1 MLLPISLFDCINH
14 SFSKTYKTE
23 NGKRFPFSHSCAII
37 FQTSPARRGEGGTA
51 VTEPSRS
58 RAIEFYRFLFS
69 IVVCLFHF
77 RIKGG
82 FSEPTGYFNAG
93 YLGVEFF
100 SIISG
105 CFLMESIRRG
115 RSALEAGGALP
126 DLTCRFA
133 ARRFARLYPHYLLTL
148 IAFLSLRV
156 CFLHT
161 LTLKELVRDGFF
173 EWFLLQSFGTSFVV
187 LLFWYVS
194 ALFLGSVL
202 LYWLGLAWKD
212 HFPIAMAFAAP
223 VLFSLF
229 AQYCGTLDCT
239 MSPAPA
245 ASQGL
250 WRVIAG
256 LALGC
261 VVSCLVRRLRPIL
274 QGRFALASTVLEAG
288 LLLVLLLL
296 MYRTYRSP
304 WDFIATA
311 LLALLALSVL
321 LGNSLLTRLL
331 DNPVSGFL
339 GKISYG
345 VYLNQCFFLHLY
357 GPVIPVRSYWR
368 SAAAFLLL
376 NILLSVFTLWLSQ
389 CLAALMARFLRFLS
403 QSPRQT

>member
-1 MLLPISLFDCINH
+1 MT
-14 SFSKTYKTE
+14 K
-23 NGKRFPFSHSCAII
+23 
-37 FQTSPARRGEGGTA
+37 
-51 VTEPSRS
+51 PSRN

-69 IVVCLFHF
+69 IAVCLFHF
-77 RIKGG
+77 RIKGN
-82 FSEPTGYFNAG
+82 FPEPTGYFSAG

-115 RSALEAGGALP
+115 RAAQEAGASLP
-126 DLTCRFA
+126 DLVCRFS
-133 ARRFARLYPHYLLTL
+133 ARRFARLYPHYLLTMA
-148 IAFLSLRV
+148 AFLALRV
-156 CFLHT
+156 CFLRT
-161 LTLKELVRDGFF
+161 LTGKELVRDGFL

-187 LLFWYVS
+187 LLFWFVS

-212 HFPIAMAFAAP
+212 HFPIAMSFAAP
-223 VLFSLF
+223 LLFSLF
-229 AQYCGTLDCT
+229 AQYCGTLDRT
-239 MSPAPA
+239 MSPAPV

-261 VVSCLVRRLRPIL
+261 VVSCLVQRLAPLLR
-274 QGRFALASTVLEAG
+274 GRFALLSSALETG
-288 LLLVLLLL
+288 LLLVLLAL

-304 WDFIATA
+304 WDFLAVA
-311 LLALLALSVL
+311 LLALLVLSVL

-331 DNPVSGFL
+331 DNPLSDFL

-357 GPVIPVRSYWR
+357 GPVFPVRSYWR
-368 SAAAFLLL
+368 SAAVFLLL
-376 NILLSVFTLWLSQ
+376 NVLMSILTLPLSQ
-389 CLAALMARFLRFLS
+389 ALAGLVRRLLRPRGPS
-403 QSPRQT
+403 DPQS